1 MNTNYYSLLIAFLF
15 FVTGF
20 VACKGKENKDST
32 TETKTYT
39 AEQLMDVR
47 WKATSG
53 VEGGEE
59 LNFAKDA
66 QKGELSYQRIYGE
79 GTAANTVTGYWKIED
94 GNKLVLEDWDA
105 AASTTKPAE
114 TYTIESI
121 SDTELV
127 LVSSGGNKRVYS
139 K

>member
-20 VACKGKENKDST
+20 VACKGKENKEGSD
-32 TETKTYT
+32 TKTYT

-66 QKGELSYQRIYGE
+66 KKDNLSYKRIYGE
-79 GTAANTVTGYWKIED
+79 GLNAKTVTGYWKLED
-94 GNKLVLEDWDA
+94 GNKLILEDWDE
-105 AASTTKPAE
+105 STQSTKTAE

-121 SDTELV
+121 SDTQMV
-127 LVSSGGNKRVYS
+127 LVGSGGNKRIYT

>member
-20 VACKGKENKDST
+20 VACKGKENKDSADTSKTFT
-32 TETKTYT
+32 T
-39 AEQLMDVR
+39 EQLMDVR

-66 QKGELSYQRIYGE
+66 QKNELSYQRIYGE
-79 GTAANTVTGYWKIED
+79 GTAAKTVTGYWKLED
-94 GNKLVLEDWDA
+94 GNKLILEDWDE
-105 AASTTKPAE
+105 STQAVKTAE

-121 SDTELV
+121 TDTQLV
-127 LVSSGGNKRVYS
+127 LSGNGGTRTYTK
-139 K
+139 

>member
-20 VACKGKENKDST
+20 VACKGKENKEGT
-32 TETKTYT
+32 TDAKTYT
-39 AEQLMDVR
+39 VEQLMDVR

-66 QKGELSYQRIYGE
+66 QKNELSYQRIYGE
-79 GTAANTVTGYWKIED
+79 GTAAKTVTGYWKLED
-94 GNKLVLEDWDA
+94 GNKLILEDWDE
-105 AASTTKPAE
+105 STQAVKAAE

-121 SDTELV
+121 TDTQLV
-127 LVSSGGNKRVYS
+127 LSGNGGTRTYTK
-139 K
+139 